1 MQTWS
6 YLRLLTITSA
16 VCVLAVVAVSAQPLV
31 NPYPFSFGPD
41 MEIDTSLVPAIEPA
55 GSSGRITLD
64 GNGHL
69 IDGKGNRIR
78 LAGTTLQWGGQFPD
92 SITGARMARRLR
104 ALGINCVRF
113 LAFDVASWS
122 GGSILADGPT
132 TNGLSATQMNILDRF
147 VWQLKREGIYSAF
160 TFGGVWLPRE
170 GDGIRQ
176 RDSIEWGFRNGYFFD
191 KDVQRIHRNIL
202 REFLQHVNSYTN
214 NAYKD
219 EPAVAFIVASEDA
232 SIYVQWLYTQNIVR
246 PNQYGVASNGS
257 QHIRLIDSL
266 YHARLRSKGL
276 TTDNAIRTAWGAGP
290 VDGSNKVINGG
301 FEDPFSAAWT
311 LGVNTND
318 GAQAL
323 LQFSDAEKT
332 EGASS
337 GRIRINRLEG
347 PRRSFS
353 IALVQAVPM
362 KRGKRYTWSFQA
374 KTTSQRSSRTMYLY
388 AYNNSYP
395 YNSYGVSREVVITDQ
410 WQRFEF
416 PFTSTATDEST
427 GAISF
432 QLGADSG
439 DVFLDD
445 IQFVESPHVALRPG
459 ESLANTSIRRL
470 SFFDEDVP
478 PLRAAEEGRF
488 YHDALTS
495 FLDGVRK
502 LVRDTVDSD
511 VLLCPSTRFLHF
523 TEINAARDYDIFSGV
538 DWRQSNQSILSEGN
552 GGPLAAFTQGRP
564 KGKAFIALHVSMAY
578 GPSYQSE
585 MTTFF
590 PAYAGL
596 QDWDGVFFSAFTSS
610 QRYASDRVD
619 SAVVWEIYDKPHIL
633 SMLPAATRM
642 VRNGYPST
650 SQREIVINNVA
661 EAIDNPRLHQN
672 AYSLSLFADGRMPI
686 YRRVVMNPEV
696 AEMESYLPQTD
707 ISQLSSGTVDASAL
721 NADNE
726 QIFWD
731 ATQSRLTVVTPHAVT
746 VSGPLSNEIIT
757 IPGFIFEQTSQTA
770 HTTLALTTLTE
781 KPLVESPLVL
791 FTVATPSLNQGAE
804 LNADNTLR
812 LWGTGPAQMD
822 GASLRLTY
830 QAPQWDSAW
839 IVPLGANAQPLT
851 NERLLMQRSS
861 TGRFSANIDTKRYG
875 TPWYRLEF
883 GTSTSVHETIDEELV
898 VTPNPVTDDVL
909 ITGAG
914 IIEVVNVRG
923 EIIHRLESDG
933 SLRLSLAG
941 TVPGVYGVRRK
952 GAQGAAVQPF
962 IYIGQGVQP

>member
-1 MQTWS
+1 MQSWS
-6 YLRLLTITSA
+6 YLRLLTLTTV
-16 VCVLAVVAVSAQPLV
+16 VCVLVTVSVTAQPLV
-31 NPYPFSFGPD
+31 SPYPFSFGPD
-41 MEIDTSLVPAIEPA
+41 VDIDTALAPAIEPA
-55 GSSGRITLD
+55 GAHGRITLD

-69 IDGKGNRIR
+69 VDGRGNRIR
-78 LAGTTLQWGGQFPD
+78 LAGTTIQWGGQFPD

-104 ALGINCVRF
+104 SLGINCVRF
-113 LAFDVASWS
+113 LAFDVSYWS

-132 TNGLSATQMNILDRF
+132 SSGLSAMQMNILDRF
-147 VWQLKREGIYSAF
+147 VWQLKNEGIYSAF
-160 TFGGVWLPRE
+160 TFGSVWLPRE

-176 RDSIEWGFRNGYFFD
+176 SDSIEWGFRNGYFFD
-191 KDVQRIHRNIL
+191 RDVQRIHRNIL
-202 REFLQHVNSYTN
+202 RSFLQHVNPYTK

-219 EPAVAFIVASEDA
+219 EPAVAFIVAAEDA

-246 PNQYGVASNGS
+246 PNLYGVASNGS
-257 QHIRLIDSL
+257 QHVRLIDSL

-276 TTDNAIRTAWGAGP
+276 TTDNAVRTAWGAGP
-290 VDGSNKVINGG
+290 VDESNKLVNGG

-311 LGVNTND
+311 LAVNTND

-323 LQFSDAEKT
+323 LQYSDAEKI
-332 EGASS
+332 EGSSS

-353 IALVQAVPM
+353 ISLLQAVSM

-374 KTTSQRSSRTMYLY
+374 KTTAQRSSRRIYLY

-395 YNSYGVSREVVITDQ
+395 YNSYGVSTEVVITDQ

-445 IQFVESPHVALRPG
+445 IRFAESPQEALRPG
-459 ESLANTSIRRL
+459 ESITNSTIRRL
-470 SFFDEDVP
+470 SFFDDAVP

-488 YHDALTS
+488 YHDALRG
-495 FLDGVRK
+495 FLEGVRK
-502 LVRDTVDSD
+502 LVRDTVNSG

-523 TEINAARDYDIFSGV
+523 TEIYAARDYDIFSGV
-538 DWRQSNQSILSEGN
+538 DWRQTSQSILAEGN

-564 KGKAFIALHVSMAY
+564 KGKAFIPLHVSIAY
-578 GPSYQSE
+578 GMSYQTE

-633 SMLPAATRM
+633 AMLPAATRM
-642 VRNGYPST
+642 VRSGYPAT
-650 SQREIVINNVA
+650 SQREIVINNIA
-661 EAIDNPRLHQN
+661 ESIDNPRWHQN

-686 YRRVVMNPEV
+686 YRRVVMNPEISEV
-696 AEMESYLPQTD
+696 ESYLPHTD

-731 ATQSRLTVVTPHAVT
+731 ATQSQLTVVTPHAVT
-746 VSGPLSNEIIT
+746 VSGPLSNKIIT
-757 IPGFIFEQTSQTA
+757 VPGIIFEQTTQTS
-770 HTTLALTTLTE
+770 HTTLALTSLTE
-781 KPLVESPLVL
+781 KRLVESPHVL
-791 FTVATPSLNQGAE
+791 FTIATPSLNQGAV
-804 LNADNTLR
+804 LNADNTIR
-812 LWGTGPAQMD
+812 LWGGGPAQLD
-822 GASLRLTY
+822 GASVRLTY

-851 NERLLMQRSS
+851 NERFVMQRST
-861 TGRFSANIDTKRYG
+861 TGRFSASIDTKRYG

-883 GTSTSVHETIDEELV
+883 GTTTSVTEASDERLV
-898 VTPNPVTDDVL
+898 VAPNPVTDDVV
-909 ITGAG
+909 ITGSG
-914 IIEVVNVRG
+914 TIEIVNARG
-923 EIIHRLESDG
+923 ELIHQQESNG
-933 SLRLSLAG
+933 SLRFSLMG
-941 TVPGVYGVRRK
+941 HVPGVYGVRLK
-952 GAQGAAVQPF
+952 GAQGASIVPF
-962 IYIGQGVQP
+962 VYISNGVQP